1 MTRLPH
7 RLPSLLMSLLLTA
20 VVIGGSGPGVIASQ
34 DGGSQPC
41 LPQAATPEPATAATP
56 TPSEWTQ
63 LPEMPRPRSELGA
76 AVVGGTIFV
85 VGGFGGMAMLDC
97 YHTTSGTW
105 SAGADLPRG
114 VHHPGVAALG
124 GLVYVAGGYTKT
136 GVTDAVWAY
145 DPASNTWE
153 ARAPLPEPRGA
164 FGMVALDG
172 RLYAVGGAL
181 ERRGGPAAGSVVM
194 YDPATDSWAP
204 RAQMPTPREHLGGG
218 FPGVFTQ
225 GQVVVLGGER
235 GTRACDTVEAY
246 DPARGEWRALPPMPT
261 ARHGLAAVVIG
272 GAIYAIGGSTQ
283 ARVAENTGANEAI
296 RANPPT

>member
-1 MTRLPH
+1 MERPLMTRLPH

-124 GLVYVAGGYTKT
+124 GLVYVCLLYTS
-136 GVTDAVWAY
+136 
-145 DPASNTWE
+145 PS
-153 ARAPLPEPRGA
+153 PR
-164 FGMVALDG
+164 D
-172 RLYAVGGAL
+172 RT
-181 ERRGGPAAGSVVM
+181 RSR
-194 YDPATDSWAP
+194 
-204 RAQMPTPREHLGGG
+204 MPSS
-218 FPGVFTQ
+218 
-225 GQVVVLGGER
+225 
-235 GTRACDTVEAY
+235 A
-246 DPARGEWRALPPMPT
+246 
-261 ARHGLAAVVIG
+261 
-272 GAIYAIGGSTQ
+272 
-283 ARVAENTGANEAI
+283 
-296 RANPPT
+296 